1 MKKALIITFATILA
15 LGTVIGA
22 GYAIGGRFCKMT
34 PAQKADR
41 VVKWISKDLDLTA
54 EQKTK
59 LDAMKAEVVDR
70 ITRLHG
76 DREAIHGEV
85 LALVKS
91 DRVTEADINAL
102 IDKREAKLRE
112 LKPFLVDTFI
122 DFHRM
127 LTPEQR
133 NKLAE
138 KMESFHKGCGHHFE

>member
-1 MKKALIITFATILA
+1 MKKAAVITLATVIA
-15 LGTVIGA
+15 LGAVVGV
-22 GYAIGGRFCKMT
+22 GYAVGSRFCKMT
-34 PAQKADR
+34 PAQKADKIAGR
-41 VVKWISKDLDLTA
+41 IARELDLTA

-70 ITRLHG
+70 ITRLHE
-76 DREAIHGEV
+76 DKAKVHDEV

-91 DRVTEADINAL
+91 DRVTEKDINRL
-102 IDKREAKLRE
+102 VEQREAKWQE
-112 LKPFLVDTFI
+112 LKPFLVDTLV

-138 KMESFHKGCGHHFE
+138 KMESFHNGCSHFE

>member
-1 MKKALIITFATILA
+1 MKKAAIITLA
-15 LGTVIGA
+15 VVLTLGSVVGI
-22 GYAIGGRFCKMT
+22 GYAFGRRFCAMT
-34 PAQKADR
+34 PAQRADKIASR
-41 VVKWISKDLDLTA
+41 IARELDLTA

-70 ITRLHG
+70 VTRLHE
-76 DREAIHGEV
+76 DRAKIHGEV

-91 DRVTEADINAL
+91 DNVTAKDIEKIL
-102 IDKREAKLRE
+102 EEREAKWQE
-112 LKPFLVDTFI
+112 MKPFVADTLA

-138 KMESFHKGCGHHFE
+138 KMESFHNRCGRFE